1 MFRTT
6 IVTAALIAGAA
17 APAAAEVFTFGFG
30 VGAPVYRPYHAAP
43 APTYRVYRGPAIIG
57 PVPENRGV
65 YHMEA
70 ARDVEASL
78 RARGFTEVS
87 PLARHGHL
95 YHGNAVDP
103 AGNQVALRISI
114 FSGDIVDADILVPA
128 RTVVRAP
135 DSRTYAPPPP
145 VTRTAPVIPRHAVP
159 PAPKQAVAPA
169 PRQAGAPATKQ
180 AAAPAAKPASKPVE
194 SKYAP
199 PPPPKPYTPPAAPA
213 KKDQDPLVVY

>member
-6 IVTAALIAGAA
+6 IVTVALIAGAA
-17 APAAAEVFTFGFG
+17 APAAAEVFSFGFG
-30 VGAPVYRPYHAAP
+30 VGTPVYRPYHAAP
-43 APTYRVYRGPAIIG
+43 APTYRVYRGPEIIG

-103 AGNQVALRISI
+103 AGNLVALRISI
-114 FSGDIVDADILVPA
+114 FSGDIVDADILEPA
-128 RTVVRAP
+128 RAVVRAP
-135 DSRTYAPPPP
+135 AAPNYAPPPP
-145 VTRTAPVIPRHAVP
+145 VTRTAPVIPRQAVP
-159 PAPKQAVAPA
+159 PAPRQAVAPA
-169 PRQAGAPATKQ
+169 PRPAATPATKQ
-180 AAAPAAKPASKPVE
+180 AAAPKPAQKPVE
-194 SKYAP
+194 SKYAA